1 MTSKITLEFDNVM
14 GALKKEIQDVL
25 VESEEEF
32 KKAISD
38 QAHSD
43 VYGAY
48 SSKYYSPRMDAGG
61 LSSTDNYEITE
72 GDLSLTLRNRTESG
86 TDYWKYKYSIETTD
100 VVENGS
106 GHGWKGVPARPFMEK
121 GLERFAYDILEPKLN
136 KLGGR

>member
-1 MTSKITLEFDNVM
+1 MKVYDATALTTNTVLLADGSALVSEHTMSGVMTDVSTITNVGSQDNIIDAITVLDSE
-14 GALKKEIQDVL
+14 GKDV
-25 VESEEEF
+25 
-32 KKAISD
+32 
-38 QAHSD
+38 
-43 VYGAY
+43 
-48 SSKYYSPRMDAGG
+48 
-61 LSSTDNYEITE
+61 TDNYEITE